1 MSSGHQWAGWYA
13 DQSTPSSEEPS
24 LWCLHR
30 PAHLASGSRFTWQS
44 AGNHCLPLMMMHPRQ
59 SDGNW
64 ELVVLPTQP
73 GSSAH
78 PPKLPCPEPMCSS
91 GTSTGDR
98 KGWSKLPRLLISLNY
113 QLRSSKRRFAWNSW
127 PLLTFLFVQKW
138 AVFAMSQHV
147 LCVLTLHLQKNPSA
161 KGRAGNAEWAPL
173 SRRRYI
179 LNK

>member
-1 MSSGHQWAGWYA
+1 MWISL
-13 DQSTPSSEEPS
+13 PSAQKNPLSDACIGQHIWPAAAAS
-24 LWCLHR
+24 RGRVQGNAVSHLRWCTR
-30 PAHLASGSRFTWQS
+30 A
-44 AGNHCLPLMMMHPRQ
+44 
-59 SDGNW
+59 GNW

-73 GSSAH
+73 GLSAH
-78 PPKLPCPEPMCSS
+78 PPKLPCPEPTRRT

-147 LCVLTLHLQKNPSA
+147 LCVLILHLQKNPSA